1 MSFTERPTD
10 ATDRTHTFWAPGT
23 YPVQPGFPDQPAYGV
38 LRDHSEATVALVLGV
53 LALCTGLLVVS
64 PVAWWLGNQALA
76 EIDAAP
82 GVYNNRG
89 MAQAGQ
95 ICGLIGTVLL
105 GAGLLFL
112 LAMVVLFAAA

>member
-1 MSFTERPTD
+1 MHPEPTN
-10 ATDRTHTFWAPGT
+10 
-23 YPVQPGFPDQPAYGV
+23 YQLQPGYADLPAYGV
-38 LRDHSEATVALVLGV
+38 LRDNSHATVALVLGV
-53 LALCTGLLVVS
+53 IGLCAGFLFLS
-64 PVAWWLGNQALA
+64 PVAWWLGAKALE

-105 GAGLLFL
+105 GLGLLFVV
-112 LAMVVLFAAA
+112 AMLVAFVAV

>member
-1 MSFTERPTD
+1 MYPEPTK
-10 ATDRTHTFWAPGT
+10 
-23 YPVQPGFPDQPAYGV
+23 YELQPGYHDLPAYGV
-38 LRDHSEATVALVLGV
+38 LRDNSQATVALVLGAI
-53 LALCTGLLVVS
+53 ALCTGFLFLS
-64 PVAWWLGNQALA
+64 PVAWWLGAKALD

-105 GAGLLFL
+105 GLGLLFVV
-112 LAMVVLFAAA
+112 AMFALFAAG

>member
-10 ATDRTHTFWAPGT
+10 ATDRTHTFWGPST
-23 YPVQPGFPDQPAYGV
+23 YPLQPGFPDQPAYGI
-38 LRDHSEATVALVLGV
+38 LRDHSQATVALVLGV
-53 LALCTGLLVVS
+53 VALCTGLLFLS
-64 PVAWWLGNQALA
+64 PVAWWLGNQSLT
-76 EIDAAP
+76 EIDASP

-95 ICGLIGTVLL
+95 ICGLIGTALL

-112 LAMVVLFAAA
+112 LAILLLFAAA